1 MKNIKIYLVSVAI
14 AMVIGCKQEHT
25 CECYN
30 PGGKFKTYII
40 KDNKNNARTKC
51 NEYSNEYQQV
61 PMSET
66 YCELK

>member
-1 MKNIKIYLVSVAI
+1 MTKLKMYLGI
-14 AMVIGCKQEHT
+14 ATIFSLIGCKKEHN

-30 PGGKFKTYII
+30 PGGKFSTYII
-40 KDNKNNARTKC
+40 KDNRNNARTKC
-51 NEYSNEYQQV
+51 KEYSNEFQKI